1 MDLDGKTPAAPA
13 SGAGRAAGL
22 GVTPADT
29 ERLLDGWEEKVER
42 ELDDMRALWIV
53 YAASLHDEA
62 KKLRGERALDE
73 AVDIETYIEHVEML
87 FIEARSELENEI
99 QARLSGDSINMS
111 IAARRVNEALSML
124 RAYAARWKE
133 YVDALR

>member
-1 MDLDGKTPAAPA
+1 MGGDGKTPAAPEA
-13 SGAGRAAGL
+13 GAGRAAGL

-29 ERLLDGWEEKVER
+29 ERLLDEWEQKVQR

-53 YAASLHDEA
+53 YAASLHEA

-73 AVDIETYIEHVEML
+73 AMDIETYIEHVEML
-87 FIEARSELENEI
+87 FIEARSELESEI